1 MMSALSLEDQKT
13 IDFLDRKLDEAIK
26 AEVEENSID
35 FDRAYEEY
43 QNKNKPI
50 KIKFKGRTFN
60 IPASVPTQFYVF
72 YLRNCIRNENGK
84 QIVDIPTDKM
94 PEFIKLMF
102 GEEFYEFIIQ
112 NEIEFEFVIGKMA
125 SGILEKWKLLSEK
138 KTKKAL

>member
-26 AEVEENSID
+26 IEVEENSID

>member
-1 MMSALSLEDQKT
+1 MSALSLEDQKT

-26 AEVEENSID
+26 IEVEENSID

>member
-1 MMSALSLEDQKT
+1 MSALSLEDQKT

-50 KIKFKGRTFN
+50 KIKFKGRTFS

>member
-1 MMSALSLEDQKT
+1 MSALSLEDQKT